1 MLINSKTVA
10 ICGAVAPSTRV
21 ARTAVVGNFDYA
33 GVVTAR
39 NGVAPMAWRT
49 QSADLTYVP
58 VNSRTDSATDSK
70 PNSFTQKN
78 GKFTS
83 RYTQFV
89 SLKDP
94 DR

>member
-10 ICGAVAPSTRV
+10 ICGAVAPSTRA
-21 ARTAVVGNFDYA
+21 ARTAVLGNSDFA
-33 GVVTAR
+33 GVAHAR
-39 NGVAPMAWRT
+39 KGAAPMAWRP
-49 QSADLTYVP
+49 QGADLTYVP
-58 VNSRTDSATDSK
+58 VNSRTYGATDSK